1 MSDKKPTIEGNA
13 SIDKAFHIGMVRRP
27 SRMDDIGNM
36 RQSHVEELKIGE
48 ILASTKNL
56 DVNLNKIVRA
66 INTQNSAIT
75 ELQKRRDDALAELK
89 ETLEDVISTLKTLD
103 AHEIRKVAERLLNKS
118 EAENRLEDRL
128 RKDRLRKNR
137 WAEKNRTDE

>member
-1 MSDKKPTIEGNA
+1 MSDKKPTIRENA

-27 SRMDDIGNM
+27 SRMDDIGSM

-48 ILASTKNL
+48 ILASIKNL
-56 DVNLNKIVRA
+56 DVNLNKIAKA

-75 ELQKRRDDALAELK
+75 ELQKRRDDALAEVK
-89 ETLEDVISTLKTLD
+89 EALEDVNSTLKILD
-103 AHEIRKVAERLLNKS
+103 AHELRKIAERLLSKT
-118 EAENRLEDRL
+118 EAEDRLEEHL

-137 WAEKNRTDE
+137 WVEKNR

>member
-27 SRMDDIGNM
+27 SRMDDIGSI
-36 RQSHVEELKIGE
+36 RQSHVQELKIGE
-48 ILASTKNL
+48 ILASIKNL
-56 DVNLNKIVRA
+56 DANLNNIIKAVNR
-66 INTQNSAIT
+66 QNDAIT
-75 ELQKRRDDALAELK
+75 QLQKRRDDALAELK
-89 ETLEDVISTLKTLD
+89 ETLEEVISTLKTLD

-118 EAENRLEDRL
+118 EAEDRLEERL

-137 WAEKNRTDE
+137 WVEKNG